1 MASREA
7 IMPNKK
13 RRRKRSVNVRN
24 LLIVIIGAAVLLGI
38 AVFAISCIFA
48 PKEPEKPAVETIDPA
63 EAEAAEQQ
71 EESAPQ
77 ESPESTSNETRVSL
91 FLSGDGLLHESVY
104 EDAANADG
112 SFDFAKQMDRIT
124 AVAEKYDLQFYNQE
138 TILGGTELGLTGYPV
153 FNSPQEFG
161 SYMVSKGFN
170 LVSTANNHC
179 LDMGFTGVTNS
190 RNFWNAQ
197 SGVLMQGT
205 NTSQEEYDEI
215 AVTEVNGM
223 KIAFL
228 AYCENTNGIAPD
240 YNWEVNYFPGYEE
253 EMLAKVAK
261 ADAECDAVIVSMHW
275 GTEYSFDVNETQKS
289 LAKRLVDAGADV
301 IVGNHVHV
309 IEPFEWIDGTP
320 VFYAMGNLIS
330 SQIDVENRIGMMAGM
345 DLVKTVNA
353 DGTSEVKVE
362 NLRADLHYTY
372 LEGEYPELRTN
383 IRVYPFAEMD
393 DSILE
398 GYQSTYEEFKQIIT
412 SMDQNIQIGGV

>member
-1 MASREA
+1 
-7 IMPNKK
+7 
-13 RRRKRSVNVRN
+13 
-24 LLIVIIGAAVLLGI
+24 
-38 AVFAISCIFA
+38 
-48 PKEPEKPAVETIDPA
+48 
-63 EAEAAEQQ
+63 
-71 EESAPQ
+71 
-77 ESPESTSNETRVSL
+77 
-91 FLSGDGLLHESVY
+91 
-104 EDAANADG
+104 
-112 SFDFAKQMDRIT
+112 MDRIT

-253 EMLAKVAK
+253 EMLAKVSDPVK
-261 ADAECDAVIVSMHW
+261 YNDEVIYPDKVRLNCYYYRH
-275 GTEYSFDVNETQKS
+275 YSFFKDIQMILCTVLGKKMEY
-289 LAKRLVDAGADV
+289 AG
-301 IVGNHVHV
+301 
-309 IEPFEWIDGTP
+309 E
-320 VFYAMGNLIS
+320 
-330 SQIDVENRIGMMAGM
+330 
-345 DLVKTVNA
+345 
-353 DGTSEVKVE
+353 
-362 NLRADLHYTY
+362 
-372 LEGEYPELRTN
+372 
-383 IRVYPFAEMD
+383 
-393 DSILE
+393 
-398 GYQSTYEEFKQIIT
+398 II
-412 SMDQNIQIGGV
+412 